1 MKRSSNFSPLVLA
14 WWCPPD
20 IYSCTPNFRGLEKKV
35 WCHELL
41 WWKWAFLL
49 LSALTLLIII
59 ECVFSVKVGVVVFW
73 VSIWVFTNPIQD
85 VLTSPKWE
93 SGPAWQNHKSLPPSF
108 PLLLC
113 YFNSLAKKG
122 CHKNRLQK
130 LYVYLIGA
138 CLKVWNGGFKL
149 EDWLLKNLGGY
160 QLIGSHFSSR

>member
-59 ECVFSVKVGVVVFW
+59 ECVFSVKVGVPWFSGL
-73 VSIWVFTNPIQD
+73 VSECLPI
-85 VLTSPKWE
+85 LSRMSWHH
-93 SGPAWQNHKSLPPSF
+93 QNGKVGRPGKTIKASL

>member
-1 MKRSSNFSPLVLA
+1 MSSRHLLVHTKTLEAWKKSVVPWIIVVEMSFPAPLSTYSPYNYWV
-14 WWCPPD
+14 
-20 IYSCTPNFRGLEKKV
+20 
-35 WCHELL
+35 
-41 WWKWAFLL
+41 
-49 LSALTLLIII
+49 
-59 ECVFSVKVGVVVFW
+59 CVFSKGRGAVVFW

-130 LYVYLIGA
+130 LCVYLIGA
-138 CLKVWNGGFKL
+138 CLKVWNGGLKL